1 MKKSQFSEEQILSIL
16 KEVDEGKSV
25 SEVSRKH
32 GITDQTFYRWRNK
45 YGGLS
50 VSEMKKMRQLEA
62 ENSQLKRIVA
72 QQVMDIDALKALLSK
87 KW

>member
-1 MKKSQFSEEQILSIL
+1 MKKSRFSEEQVLGIL

-25 SEVSRKH
+25 SEVSRSH
-32 GITDQTFYRWRNK
+32 GITEQTFYRWRHK

-50 VSEMKKMRQLEA
+50 VSEMQKMRQLSS

-72 QQVMDIDALKALLSK
+72 QQAMDIDALKALLSK